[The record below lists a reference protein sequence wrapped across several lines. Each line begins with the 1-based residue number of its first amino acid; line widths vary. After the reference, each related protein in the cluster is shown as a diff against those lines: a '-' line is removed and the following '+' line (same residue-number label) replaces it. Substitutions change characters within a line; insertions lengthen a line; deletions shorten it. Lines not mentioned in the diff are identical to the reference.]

1 MIYLDPNTEYTIE
14 DDIVKLH
21 FEEDKIRVRELVIRG
36 ISIDLTGVRTAHV
49 DIFQI
54 PTPNKV
60 FTYINIHYLIMV
72 NTQQDDIRYV
82 KSYQTI
88 SVKDI
93 DDIKINIQDTD
104 GGYTIRID
112 EKEEY

>member
-1 MIYLDPNTEYTIE
+1 MIYLDSDVKYTTE

-21 FEEDKIRVRELVIRG
+21 FEKDKTRVRELIIRG

-60 FTYINIHYLIMV
+60 FTYINIHYFIMV
-72 NTQQDDIRYV
+72 STQQDDIRYV

-93 DDIKINIQDTD
+93 DDIKVSVEDTD

>member
-1 MIYLDPNTEYTIE
+1 MIYLDPNVKYTTE
-14 DDIVKLH
+14 DDMIKLH
-21 FEEDKIRVRELVIRG
+21 FEKDKTRVKDLVIRG
-36 ISIDLTGVRTAHV
+36 ISIDLTNVRTTHV

-72 NTQQDDIRYV
+72 DVQQNDIRYV

-93 DDIKINIQDTD
+93 DDIKIGIQDTD